1 MDKEKKK
8 EGKMDMASM
17 METYKKLATPGP
29 VHKLLEKLTGS
40 WVTRTKARMDP
51 NKPPVESTGTCVQKM
66 ILGGRYLQQEY
77 TGDMMG
83 QKFNGINL
91 IGYDNQTGKAVSIW
105 IDDMSTGI
113 TYFEGTASA
122 DGKTLTQECSLD
134 DPVRGHLR
142 WRSVTRFLDDNT
154 LGYEMYIT
162 PEGGKEVKEMEMT
175 VTRKEAA
182 KAAPSKAA

>member
-8 EGKMDMASM
+8 EGNMDMGAM
-17 METYKKLATPGP
+17 MKTYRKLATPGP

-51 NKPPVESTGTCVQKM
+51 NKPPMESTGTCVQKM

-83 QKFNGINL
+83 ETFNGINL
-91 IGYDNQTGKAVSIW
+91 LGYDNQSGKYVSVW
-105 IDDMSTGI
+105 YDYMSTGI
-113 TYFEGTASA
+113 YYFQGTASA
-122 DGKTLTQECSLD
+122 DGKTITQECDFD
-134 DPVRGHLR
+134 DPIRGPLH
-142 WRSVTRFLDDNT
+142 WRSVTRLLDDNR
-154 LGYEMYIT
+154 LEYDMYIT
-162 PEGGKEVKEMEMT
+162 PKGGKEAKEVEMT